1 MAMRKDDDCAL
12 EKSISKSTLEE
23 DISIHIFT
31 TSATLVGLC
40 LTVIGLFRV
49 ILQLKSVGTLADNFL
64 SIDALLF
71 LIACGLA
78 YWALRTRNT
87 RRRHIV
93 ERIADVLF
101 LVALSVMTAI
111 CALIAYTV
119 I

>member
-1 MAMRKDDDCAL
+1 MRSPKVRDKPSATAEYKQNVIADEKARWPPW
-12 EKSISKSTLEE
+12 EKSDRKSALEE
-23 DISIHIFT
+23 DISIHIFS
-31 TSATLVGLC
+31 TSATLVGVC

-87 RRRHIV
+87 KRRQ
-93 ERIADVLF
+93 
-101 LVALSVMTAI
+101 
-111 CALIAYTV
+111 
-119 I
+119 

>member
-1 MAMRKDDDCAL
+1 MRNRGRPS
-12 EKSISKSTLEE
+12 EKSVPQTALEE

-31 TSATLVGLC
+31 TSATLVGVC

-78 YWALRTRNT
+78 YWALRTRNPK
-87 RRRHIV
+87 RRQIV
-93 ERIADVLF
+93 EKIADVLF

-111 CALIAYTV
+111 CALITFTMV
-119 I
+119 